1 MNLYRE
7 EIIERYRFP
16 RHRGEIKN
24 SDLQGEVLNELCGD
38 ELTLYFIFDDAKI
51 RVEKITFG
59 GQGCALMT
67 AAADMLCEH
76 LTGKIKKE
84 LTAFSAD
91 DMLKLYG
98 ESPSP
103 SRLKCVLL
111 GYEALRRAI
120 AGL

>member
-1 MNLYRE
+1 MTTYRE
-7 EIIERYRFP
+7 DIIERSRFP
-16 RHRGEIKN
+16 RFKREMKA

-38 ELTLYFIFDDAKI
+38 DLTLYFLFDGKKGH
-51 RVEKITFG
+51 VQELTFS

-76 LTGKIKKE
+76 LDKKSKEE
-84 LTAFSAD
+84 LRAFSAD
-91 DMLKLYG
+91 DMMKLYG
-98 ESPSP
+98 GPPSP

-111 GYEALRRAI
+111 PFEALKRAV